1 MAIFKGDNTMITRN
15 LKNIEK
21 NIIDI
26 QENIEKRKISV
37 IPVQTNKKI
46 PVGKNYFNKEY
57 SLNDLKN
64 HTGNFGI
71 IAGANHTESSLAII
85 DIDGYKLNDKN
96 KPNYT
101 KVKQQTCDFIFTCLK
116 DLPNALHVK
125 TQSGG
130 YHIYLWNKTVADNI
144 HETSKKLHF
153 PEDYEIK
160 EVAGKSLASSIEI
173 FTKQGSKQCILP
185 GSTILDEATGKI
197 NKYTVISD
205 IKRLSDID
213 TVEDINE
220 SVKDTLVAHG
230 FSYNNKKIDDTTLD
244 ITVDDTLKEL
254 SDNEINQ
261 VANILIP
268 IIKTINGGKH
278 HGSFDFGGYLSKN
291 ITKKSAA
298 SICDVIIDD
307 IGNIFTD
314 SNAFKRTVLI
324 NYKRDCETKT
334 GLPSLVDIVKSYNST
349 FNGGKFIFEM
359 NKLCK
364 KQFHHKILISKESQN
379 KKKYLTINY
388 TNNTIGTYT
397 WNHNPKKNL
406 NYSTNIHDVLNI
418 APISISESYNILDDN
433 ASPQLCLTYYRN
445 GMPTKQT
452 IKGDDIEAIEKQ
464 LAKRSGIVLKPK
476 EYKGVLNEVINEYI
490 KLDQIEITEDIPV
503 EGIFINPITGKLCRR
518 DDKGNTEIKKPSKKA
533 VQEALAVWSNLKKV
547 YPGDTTKLAH
557 ILRYGLICPFSY
569 ILKTEYGW
577 IEMLFLYGPSRT
589 SKTTLAEIALCPYT
603 TISEE
608 VSIGGG
614 AFDTPYR
621 IGKSLSRQGTGI
633 IVNEPS
639 PAIEKG
645 EPREIIKRGAES
657 KYCRE
662 KDDKGEHAKIPAY
675 SNVIFTANSFMPTH
689 DAFVRRSQYLE
700 FTKEDRLTDKDIKKF
715 KDTFH
720 HKNWNNTD
728 FLKLRAIGD
737 YIVWHISENLEVL
750 GLEYADIINN
760 MLDAL
765 LDYAGEDKNTWDWM
779 YHDAELMDIGS
790 ADNEVV
796 NQFRRM
802 VLKDYKQ
809 LTRTT
814 YIPEIKDETPE
825 EYHNRFFKEAL
836 KEIIIE
842 NKIDYLHY
850 QKVNGEDHII
860 VNTSV
865 KDALNDFCDLQVTC
879 KGLAGYMDCEYKN
892 ISYKEHTIKGFRLT
906 YDEFKD
912 FIDISG

>member
-1 MAIFKGDNTMITRN
+1 MYNNNFNNIK
-15 LKNIEK
+15 KNIT
-21 NIIDI
+21 DI
-26 QENIEKRKISV
+26 QENIEKRNINV
-37 IPVQTNKKI
+37 IPVKANMKI
-46 PVGKNYFNKEY
+46 PVGKDYFNKEY

-96 KPNYT
+96 NPNYT
-101 KVKQQTCDFIFTCLK
+101 KVKQQTCDSIFEYLK
-116 DLPNALHVK
+116 DIPNALHVR

-197 NKYTVISD
+197 KEYTVISD

-220 SVKDTLVAHG
+220 CVKDTLVAHG
-230 FSYNNKKIDDTTLD
+230 FTYHKPKLGSDTTNY
-244 ITVDDTLKEL
+244 DTHLKDL
-254 SDNEINQ
+254 SDDEVKQ
-261 VANILIP
+261 VASILMP
-268 IIKTINGGKH
+268 ILKSIDGSKH
-278 HGSFDFGGYLSKN
+278 YGSLYFGGFFSKN
-291 ITKKSAA
+291 ITKKSAEA
-298 SICDVIIDD
+298 ICDLIIEEIGD
-307 IGNIFTD
+307 IFRN
-314 SNAFKRTVLI
+314 SNDFKKTVLN
-324 NYKRDCETKT
+324 NYNKDGTNKA
-334 GLPSLVDIVKSYNST
+334 GLPKLVDLVKTKNT
-349 FNGGKFIFEM
+349 GFNGDKFIFEM
-359 NKLCK
+359 KKICCKNFKHEILSSTINK
-364 KQFHHKILISKESQN
+364 N
-379 KKKYLTINY
+379 KKKYLSINY
-388 TNNTIGTYT
+388 NTNTISTYT
-397 WNHNPKKNL
+397 WNRPKDGD
-406 NYSTNIHDVLNI
+406 NYNTNIHDVLNL
-418 APISISESYNILDDN
+418 APISIHESYNILDDN
-433 ASPQLCLTYYRN
+433 ASPQLCLTYYRK

-490 KLDQIEITEDIPV
+490 NLEQIEITEDIPV
-503 EGIFINPITGKLCRR
+503 EGIFINPITGKLCRH
-518 DDKGNTEIKKPSKKA
+518 DDKGNTEINKPSKKA
-533 VQEALAVWSNLKKV
+533 VQEALTVWSNLKKV

-569 ILKTEYGW
+569 ILKTEYDW
-577 IEMLFLYGPSRT
+577 IKMLFLYGPSRT

-700 FTKEDRLTDKDIKKF
+700 FTKKDRLSDNDIKKF

-737 YIVWHISENLEVL
+737 FIVWHISENLEVL

-796 NQFRRM
+796 NQFRRKI
-802 VLKDYKQ
+802 LNDYKHI
-809 LTRTT
+809 TRTT
-814 YIPEIKDETPE
+814 YLSKENDESDE
-825 EYHNRFFKEAL
+825 EFNERYFKNVL
-836 KEIIIE
+836 IE
-842 NKIDYLHY
+842 GIQQNKIDYIHY
-850 QKVNGEDHII
+850 QNGDII
-860 VNTSV
+860 INTSV
-865 KDALNDFCDLQVTC
+865 KDALNEFCGLQISC
-879 KGLAGYMDCEYKN
+879 KGLAGYMDCKYTT
-892 ISYKEHTIKGFRLT
+892 ISYKGHSIKGFRLP
-906 YDEFKD
+906 YEKFKEFLD
-912 FIDISG
+912 VSG